1 MLKNILTAAVL
12 SALLGACAATG
23 SGEAFPARADQLSA
37 RTEQAAAAVRQRE
50 AKENII
56 AYYDADG
63 DVAERPM
70 KGGYY
75 RVLLG
80 RTAEGR
86 AVVQDFYQDSRTKQ
100 INPVVIG
107 KDSEL
112 KNFSSDVIEGLVV
125 WYTPEG
131 RLTNFSEMH
140 NGKRLRAGMYGEN
153 GQLAVSIVGEPDVK
167 DTPFELRGFYENG
180 KPMFDII
187 HNHTDNGIVR
197 TYYYAN
203 GNKLMQQSV
212 GKEDAV
218 KNEYWKEDGSSAT
231 AEEVQ
236 TQIREAFQRMNYLIS
251 KHLR

>member
-1 MLKNILTAAVL
+1 MLKNTLTAAVL

-140 NGKRLRAGMYGEN
+140 NGKRLRAAMYGEN

-203 GNKLMQQSV
+203 GNKLMQSV

-218 KNEYWKEDGSSAT
+218 KTEYWKEDGSSAT

>member
-63 DVAERPM
+63 DAAERPM

-131 RLTNFSEMH
+131 RLTSFAEIH
-140 NGKRLRAGMYGEN
+140 NGKQLRAGMYGEN
-153 GQLAVSIVGEPDVK
+153 GQLALSIVGEPDVK
-167 DTPFELRGFYENG
+167 DTPFEMRGFYENG
-180 KPMFDII
+180 KPMFELID
-187 HNHTDNGIVR
+187 NHTDNGLVR

-203 GNKLMQQSV
+203 GNKLMQLV
-212 GKEDAV
+212 GKEGAA
-218 KNEYWKEDGSSAT
+218 KTEFWKEDGSSAT

-236 TQIREAFQRMNYLIS
+236 PQIREHLQRMNYLTS

>member
-1 MLKNILTAAVL
+1 
-12 SALLGACAATG
+12 
-23 SGEAFPARADQLSA
+23 
-37 RTEQAAAAVRQRE
+37 
-50 AKENII
+50 
-56 AYYDADG
+56 
-63 DVAERPM
+63 M

-131 RLTNFSEMH
+131 RLTSFAEIH
-140 NGKRLRAGMYGEN
+140 NGKQLRAGMYGEN
-153 GQLAVSIVGEPDVK
+153 GQLALSIVGEPDVK

-180 KPMFDII
+180 KPMFELID
-187 HNHTDNGIVR
+187 NHTDNGLVR

-203 GNKLMQQSV
+203 GNKLMQLV
-212 GKEDAV
+212 GKEGAA
-218 KNEYWKEDGSSAT
+218 KTEFWKEDGSSAT

-236 TQIREAFQRMNYLIS
+236 PQLRESLQRVNYLMS

>member
-100 INPVVIG
+100 INPGIIP
-107 KDSEL
+107 L
-112 KNFSSDVIEGLVV
+112 K
-125 WYTPEG
+125 
-131 RLTNFSEMH
+131 
-140 NGKRLRAGMYGEN
+140 
-153 GQLAVSIVGEPDVK
+153 
-167 DTPFELRGFYENG
+167 
-180 KPMFDII
+180 
-187 HNHTDNGIVR
+187 
-197 TYYYAN
+197 
-203 GNKLMQQSV
+203 
-212 GKEDAV
+212 
-218 KNEYWKEDGSSAT
+218 T
-231 AEEVQ
+231 A
-236 TQIREAFQRMNYLIS
+236 S
-251 KHLR
+251 